1 MSELILFALV
11 STVVVVSGTAG
22 VIAELSTF
30 TFVESVVVVES
41 VESPQAAK
49 IDATANAN
57 NTFFIFGVLIIN
69 YLPLIQYLT
78 KGNPL
83 IYTNFTPFL
92 GYFSLIIVL
101 IIAL

>member
-1 MSELILFALV
+1 VLILFALV

-22 VIAELSTF
+22 VTAELSTF
-30 TFVESVVVVES
+30 TFVESVDVVES
-41 VESPQAAK
+41 VLELSQAAK
-49 IDATANAN
+49 TDATANAN

-69 YLPLIQYLT
+69 YLPLIPYLK

>member
-1 MSELILFALV
+1 LFALV
-11 STVVVVSGTAG
+11 STVVVVVSGTAG

-30 TFVESVVVVES
+30 TFVESDVVDSVLDES
-41 VESPQAAK
+41 SQAAK
-49 IDATANAN
+49 TDATANAN

-69 YLPLIQYLT
+69 YLPLIPYLK

-83 IYTNFTPFL
+83 IYTNFTPFS